1 MKRGI
6 CALLAATF
14 FVMLPS
20 SDAGEIVKKTFYNS
34 KGEAVKKGYVYSA
47 GKTRRS
53 YERRSNRIHLPL
65 GYGYRGY
72 YPVRSYSRGCVIR
85 PIGGSYCRPI
95 RPYVASRPS
104 GSSFGVWR
112 GSSLGGGVSS
122 VLRRR

>member
-14 FVMLPS
+14 CVMLPS

-34 KGEAVKKGYVYSA
+34 KGEPIKAYVYSA

-65 GYGYRGY
+65 DFGYGGY
-72 YPVRSYSRGCVIR
+72 YPVRTYSRGFVCR
-85 PIGGSYCRPI
+85 PSGGNYCRPI
-95 RPYVASRPS
+95 RACASPRA
-104 GSSFGVWR
+104 SSCFIGGRR
-112 GSSLGGGVSS
+112 GSSLGAGVSS
-122 VLRRR
+122 VIRRR